1 MPTPSLEAWLQT
13 RVKDV
18 SGEAALAA
26 AKLLADGH
34 TVPFLARYRQDET
47 GGLDEAAL
55 RRVVAA
61 REVFE
66 RLEARRATILEA
78 AERHKK
84 RTPALEERLYAASDL
99 ASLED
104 LALPFRKKKGETVL
118 AREAGLEPLAD
129 WIWAT
134 GHGTETPQEGQ
145 TLDLWAFTFRNPE
158 KGVTEAKDAVAGAQ
172 ALVVERLAED
182 PDLRA
187 GVRRVLFAHG
197 QVEAVKT
204 EKAKAGSKHEAVL
217 GLRENASTLREH
229 DHLHR
234 VFGLRRAANEGEVK
248 LRVVLP
254 EGEASPRKG
263 LEDAFAAAALSW
275 PDAPGAAVLRDA
287 ARSALDE
294 HVWPDMAAEL
304 LQSLREDADRAAIRP
319 LAEGLRR
326 RLLAPALGNRPVLG
340 LHPTKDGGVLALVD
354 AQGRFV
360 KGERFAL
367 ADDQIALARERILTL
382 AREGEVAAVAVGD
395 GTAGRERAQLVEET
409 LAGAS
414 LSTVVVQVLSE
425 TAAAAWRTSEAA
437 SAELPET
444 EVETLSAVAIARRLQ
459 DPLRELARTDPRV
472 LAEGAYLHEV
482 SQRLLAKRLEQTL
495 ETCLHDVGVDP
506 NRAAAAT
513 LARLAGVSAEKAA
526 TLVARREAEGPFA
539 SRSALR
545 DTGLLDDK
553 GFEQAGGFLLLG
565 DSAHPLDRTRVHP
578 ERYAALEA
586 CVTRQ
591 GKALSDLLGERRFPA
606 G

>member
-1 MPTPSLEAWLQT
+1 MPTPAHETWLAT
-13 RVKDV
+13 RVKDGP
-18 SGEAALAA
+18 GEAALAA

-61 REVFE
+61 REVFD

-84 RTPALEERLYAASDL
+84 RTPGLEERLGAASDL

-158 KGVTEAKDAVAGAQ
+158 KGVAEAKDALAGAQ
-172 ALVVERLAED
+172 ALIVERLSED
-182 PDLRA
+182 PGLRA
-187 GVRRVLFAHG
+187 EVRRVVFAHG
-197 QVEAVKT
+197 EVEAVKT

-217 GLRENASTLREH
+217 GLREKAMTLRES

-254 EGEASPRKG
+254 EGEESPRPG
-263 LEDAFAAAALSW
+263 LEGAFAAAALSL
-275 PDAPGAAVLRDA
+275 PDAPGAAVLRAA
-287 ARSALDE
+287 AREALDE

-304 LQSLREDADRAAIRP
+304 LQSLREEADRTAIRP

-340 LHPTKDGGVLALVD
+340 LHPTKDGGVVALVD

-360 KGERFAL
+360 KGDRFAL
-367 ADDQIALARERILTL
+367 ADDQIAQARERLLGL

-395 GTAGRERAQLVEET
+395 GTAGRERAQFVEET

-414 LSTVVVQVLSE
+414 LGTVVVQV
-425 TAAAAWRTSEAA
+425 
-437 SAELPET
+437 
-444 EVETLSAVAIARRLQ
+444 
-459 DPLRELARTDPRV
+459 
-472 LAEGAYLHEV
+472 
-482 SQRLLAKRLEQTL
+482 
-495 ETCLHDVGVDP
+495 
-506 NRAAAAT
+506 
-513 LARLAGVSAEKAA
+513 
-526 TLVARREAEGPFA
+526 
-539 SRSALR
+539 
-545 DTGLLDDK
+545 
-553 GFEQAGGFLLLG
+553 
-565 DSAHPLDRTRVHP
+565 
-578 ERYAALEA
+578 
-586 CVTRQ
+586 
-591 GKALSDLLGERRFPA
+591 
-606 G
+606 